1 MNRAPWK
8 LLALL
13 GLVLLAGAA
22 AGYWFALQGRPTSTS
37 MATDGHP
44 DSPPTDRQPLYWYD
58 PMFPQQKFDS
68 PGKSPFMEMQLVP
81 KYADEPG
88 ESTSV
93 RIDPG
98 VQQNLGVRLAR
109 VTRGKLER
117 TLQVTGALAFNARA
131 VAQIQ
136 ARAGGFVE
144 RTYARAPG
152 DLVVAGEPLADL
164 LIPEWAAA
172 QEEFLALR
180 RTGSPELAA
189 AARQRLRL
197 LGMPAELIDQVERG
211 GKAKPVMTLTSPI
224 RGVIRELDV
233 RMGMTLAA
241 GQTLASINGVERIW
255 LDVAI
260 PESQAGA
267 LQVGQTVEARLPAL
281 PGEVIHGAL
290 ASVLPEAD
298 PQSRTVRIRIEL
310 DNPEGRLRPG
320 MTAQARLNQQSPTE
334 VLQLPSEA
342 VIRTGK
348 RALVMLA
355 EDNGRFRPVEV
366 QLGQESDGQVEVLNG
381 LDAGQQ
387 VVASGQFLIDS
398 EASLKG
404 IEARALDKAP
414 AAPESPALH
423 EAEGSIV
430 EIGDQQLTISHG
442 PFKTLGM
449 PGMSMSFP
457 LARPE
462 LLRGLKVGD
471 RIRFK
476 VRETDAGLQIEQLQ
490 KLEAAK

>member
-1 MNRAPWK
+1 MNRAAWK
-8 LLALL
+8 LAILL
-13 GLVLLAGAA
+13 SLVLLVGAA
-22 AGYWFALQGRPTSTS
+22 AGYWFALQGRPTSAS
-37 MATDGHP
+37 KAVVGNP
-44 DSPPTDRQPLYWYD
+44 DIQPTDRQPLYWYD

-81 KYADEPG
+81 RYADEPDEG
-88 ESTSV
+88 PSV

-109 VTRGKLER
+109 VTRGRLER
-117 TLQVTGALAFNARA
+117 TLQVTGALAFNARE
-131 VAQIQ
+131 VAQVQ
-136 ARAGGFVE
+136 ARAAGFVE

-152 DLVVAGEPLADL
+152 DRVVAGEPLADL

-180 RTGSPELAA
+180 RTGDPELTA
-189 AARQRLRL
+189 AARQRLQL
-197 LGMPAELIDQVERG
+197 VGMPAELINQVERG

-233 RMGMTLAA
+233 RTGMTLSA

-267 LQVGQTVEARLPAL
+267 LRVGQTVEARLPAL
-281 PGEVIHGAL
+281 PGEVIHGSL
-290 ASVLPEAD
+290 SSVLPEAD
-298 PQSRTVRIRIEL
+298 PQSRTLRVRIEL

-320 MTAQARLNQQSPTE
+320 MTATARLDQQSQAE

-348 RALVMLA
+348 RALVILA
-355 EDNGRFRPVEV
+355 QDNGRYRPVEV
-366 QLGQESDGQVEVLNG
+366 LLGQESDGQVEVLDG
-381 LDAGQQ
+381 LDVGQQ

-404 IEARALDKAP
+404 IEARALDKSPSATK
-414 AAPESPALH
+414 APELH
-423 EAEGSIV
+423 GAEGRVV
-430 EIGDQQLTISHG
+430 EVGDQQLTIAHG
-442 PFKTLGM
+442 PFQTLGM
-449 PGMSMSFP
+449 PAMSMSFP
-457 LARPE
+457 VARPE
-462 LLRGLKVGD
+462 LLLGLKVGD

-490 KLEAAK
+490 KLEATQ